1 MQLIVRGHLPVLV
14 LERKCVTEAFNAISH
29 LLVVDWLVCAHI
41 AILSDKNNKEL
52 YEVVAGRG
60 SVSAFMYR

>member
-41 AILSDKNNKEL
+41 AVRSDKNNKKV
-52 YEVVAGRG
+52 YDVVSGRG
-60 SVSAFMYR
+60 SVRAFMYR